1 MAPELYE
8 DCNELVD
15 VYSFGMCVLEML
27 ASEYPISEC
36 SNLAQI
42 YKKGKFPEAFYMIQ
56 GAEAR
61 RLVGKCLEN
70 VSNRLPAHELLLD
83 PFLASEEVSLLP
95 ISRVLSR
102 KRTPNGPVT
111 ELVPPV
117 EVVSIRST
125 EMSITITMV
134 QPHKTSYAA
143 HSLLVLI

>member
-1 MAPELYE
+1 ISSVITSLLMATLDKPR
-8 DCNELVD
+8 V
-15 VYSFGMCVLEML
+15 VIS
-27 ASEYPISEC
+27 ISEC

-83 PFLASEEVSLLP
+83 PFLASDEVSLVP

-134 QPHKTSYAA
+134 QPHKTSCAA